1 MTLKAIIFDFNGV
14 IINDEPIHLKM
25 FQKVLK
31 EENIRLTDKEYYKKY
46 LAFDDQHCFRMI
58 LKVAGRPISSSK
70 IKDLVQKKAES
81 YEDYIEKNFL
91 LFPGAR
97 KWINTLAKHFPLA
110 IASAALGNEIR
121 LILERAN
128 LLKKFKVIVAAE
140 DTKKSK
146 PDPESYL
153 QALKKL
159 NRYRKIL
166 PEECLIIEDSIAGIE
181 GAHRASMK
189 CVALAHT
196 YTKKQLR
203 RADLVLKNFQ
213 ELSLEK
219 IKNLF

>member
-58 LKVAGRPISSSK
+58 LKTAGRPTSSSK
-70 IKDLVQKKAES
+70 IKDLIQKKAEY
-81 YEDYIEKNFL
+81 YEDYIEENL
-91 LFPGAR
+91 VLFPGAR
-97 KWINTLAKHFPLA
+97 KWVSTLAKHFPLA

-121 LILERAN
+121 QILKRAN
-128 LLKKFKVIVAAE
+128 LIKKFKVIVAAE

-166 PEECLIIEDSIAGIE
+166 PEECLVIEDSIAGIE

-189 CVALAHT
+189 CLALAHT
-196 YTKKQLR
+196 YTKKQLQN
-203 RADLVLKNFQ
+203 ADIVLKNFQ
-213 ELSLEK
+213 EFGLEK